1 MAFDFLKKA
10 FTKTTGA
17 VQASVDKLKSG
28 LAKTRDVFVGG
39 LRSLLRGRKLDQ
51 ALLDVLEQRLIT
63 SDLGVV
69 ATRKIIDDLNT
80 AWRAGKIS
88 SGDEVLDFLK
98 TEMKAYWPAETR
110 ELKFAESGPTV
121 ILVSGI
127 NGAGKTTSIAKL
139 GQYLKGQGKTVMVAA
154 CDTFRAAAVEQLT
167 IWAQR
172 IDVQIVKH
180 QMGSDPAAVAFDAC
194 DAAVSRNIDVLIVD
208 TAGRLHTQDNLMREL
223 SKIRRV
229 IEKRIPNAPH
239 EVLLVLDATT
249 GQNAIRQAEE
259 FLKAVHVTGIFLAK
273 LDGTAKGGIVIAIR
287 HQLNL
292 PVKFVGLGETPADM
306 EPFNPEEF
314 IEALFSEDE
323 PAGAKVLLSAGP
335 LIGPHP
341 GNKGDHLTATG
352 RKIIHNL
359 MLSTPPRCRYK
370 LWPSTC

>member
-1 MAFDFLKKA
+1 MAFDFIKKA
-10 FTKTTGA
+10 FTKTTDAVSGA
-17 VQASVDKLKSG
+17 YQASVDKLKSG
-28 LAKTRDVFVGG
+28 LAKTRDVFIGG

-51 ALLDVLEQRLIT
+51 QLLDELEQRLIT
-63 SDLGVV
+63 SDLGVK
-69 ATRKIIDDLNT
+69 ATNKIMADLNA
-80 AWRAGKIS
+80 AWKENKIS

-98 TEMKAYWPAETR
+98 AEMKSYWPPESR
-110 ELKFAESGPTV
+110 ELHFAPAGPTV

-139 GQYLKGQGKTVMVAA
+139 GSYLKAQGKSVMVAA
-154 CDTFRAAAVEQLT
+154 CDTFRAAAVEQLS

-180 QMGSDPAAVAFDAC
+180 AQGSDPAAVAFDAC
-194 DAAVSRNIDVLIVD
+194 DAAIARNIDVLIVD

-229 IEKRIPNAPH
+229 IEKRIPGAPH
-239 EVLLVLDATT
+239 EVILVLDATT

-259 FLKAVHVTGIFLAK
+259 FLKAVQVSGIFLAK

-292 PVKFVGLGETPADM
+292 PVKFVGLGEKPEDM

-323 PAGAKVLLSAGP
+323 TSA
-335 LIGPHP
+335 
-341 GNKGDHLTATG
+341 
-352 RKIIHNL
+352 
-359 MLSTPPRCRYK
+359 TP
-370 LWPSTC
+370 TT